1 MTPSQCRATAA
12 GFLHLLKTTPDVYN
26 EWLATPKDDSTA
38 ICALI
43 GRTMGLAETPTALDL
58 ETMAKYTGAALTG
71 DLRELV
77 ESDERTPR
85 NVGAI
90 FLVQH
95 GELAADLR
103 ELRDNDKPTPRL
115 VGGMFLVQ
123 HS

>member
-43 GRTMGLAETPTALDL
+43 GRTLGLAEAPTELDL
-58 ETMAKYTGAALTG
+58 ETMAKYTDAALTSDIRELLESDDRTPRHVG
-71 DLRELV
+71 IIYLVQHGADLRELV

-85 NVGAI
+85 HVGVV
-90 FLVQH
+90 F
-95 GELAADLR
+95 
-103 ELRDNDKPTPRL
+103 
-115 VGGMFLVQ
+115 FVQ